1 MGGPACECER
11 AGECAGARARRRP
24 PAWAGA
30 GCHENAPRPE
40 LIISCG
46 KCAGGA
52 GAGRAEEAAAWSC
65 LPPAGRVGRAPGS
78 AATPGS
84 CLRQAGESGTGAGG
98 GRAGLS
104 GSARPTVP
112 GAASGPALPAGPPPL
127 PGPLRGAGKAGP
139 GRSSPA
145 WSPAAPLRRSA
156 GAEDLAH
163 STAWGGTSPGVAAAS
178 GPPFRS
184 LWPGRAETDL
194 GTSCPLGPPPP
205 LAEIPPHPPGI
216 P

>member
-1 MGGPACECER
+1 MR
-11 AGECAGARARRRP
+11 TAR
-24 PAWAGA
+24 
-30 GCHENAPRPE
+30 RPE

-52 GAGRAEEAAAWSC
+52 GAGRE
-65 LPPAGRVGRAPGS
+65 R
-78 AATPGS
+78 
-84 CLRQAGESGTGAGG
+84 GG
-98 GRAGLS
+98 PR
-104 GSARPTVP
+104 RRRR
-112 GAASGPALPAGPPPL
+112 GAASRRRAGSAEPRALRRRRDPAFARPVSRGPGRAVGGLGSRGPPGPPFRVPR
-127 PGPLRGAGKAGP
+127 PGPPCPQDPRPCPDPLRGAGKAGP

-156 GAEDLAH
+156 GAQDLAH

-184 LWPGRAETDL
+184 LWPGRAGTDL
-194 GTSCPLGPPPP
+194 GTSCPSGPPPP